1 MTISPSAVALA
12 PSEITVLARAV
23 SQAPSV
29 HNTQPWRLR
38 VRKSDVDL
46 VERTAVRL
54 PAHDPEGR
62 DRSLSCGAAL
72 AHLQL
77 AARVLRRCDTTSF
90 PPAGAVVA
98 TVHAV
103 PGVSPGSA
111 DLARYHAIGR
121 RRSHRRRFS
130 TKSVSEVDSTAVAA
144 AGAEADVQ
152 VVEPGHLDA
161 LGEMLGFAT
170 RVFRADPAY
179 QRELHWW
186 TARTFGLR
194 ALGAEDGVPEAALS
208 GEALPAAGLVR
219 SDTPVPDDAR
229 LTEYLE
235 TERLLVFCTDGDTR
249 HQHLAAGAAVERTW
263 LEATA
268 RGLVGSVLTQ
278 ALHLVGFRE
287 LLAERLDLPGV
298 PQAIFRFGH
307 PALSVPPS
315 PRRSLVDLLPDDF
328 PGPRTDPDDPTR
340 ST

>member
-1 MTISPSAVALA
+1 MTTTPSTAALA
-12 PSEITVLARAV
+12 ASEITVLARAV
-23 SQAPSV
+23 SRAPSV
-29 HNTQPWRLR
+29 HNTQPWQLR

-46 VERTAVRL
+46 VERTALRL
-54 PAHDPEGR
+54 PAHDPEDR
-62 DRSLSCGAAL
+62 DRFLSCGAAL

-77 AARVLRRCDTTSF
+77 AARVLRRRDTTSF
-90 PPAGAVVA
+90 PPEGAVVA

-103 PGVSPGSA
+103 PGASPDSA

-130 TKSVSEVDSTAVAA
+130 AAAVSEMDSMAVAA

-152 VVEPGHLDA
+152 VIEPGHLDA

-179 QRELHWW
+179 QRELHSW
-186 TARTFGLR
+186 TARTFGLH

-208 GEALPAAGLVR
+208 DDALPAAGLVR
-219 SDTPVPDDAR
+219 WDTPVPDDAR

-235 TERLLVFCTDGDTR
+235 AERLLVFCTDGDTR
-249 HQHLAAGAAVERTW
+249 HQHLAAGAAAERAW

-268 RGLVGSVLTQ
+268 RGLAGSVLTQ
-278 ALHLVGFRE
+278 PLHLRGFRE

-307 PALSVPPS
+307 PAVPVPPS
-315 PRRSLVDLLPDDF
+315 PRRPLADLLPDDF
-328 PGPRTDPDDPTR
+328 PGPRTGPDNPTR